1 MSAVRQLAKRL
12 LGGLSPAQA
21 AKPAARFKV
30 VDISRNTE
38 LASSVELADTSARR
52 SKGLL
57 GRNGLEPGEGLWIV
71 PCESVH
77 TFGMRF
83 AIDLVYLDRQ
93 HRIRKIRR
101 NVVPWRLSA
110 CLTAHS
116 VIELASGAVQ
126 EQDIQRG
133 DQIDFLPIEAQEAGG
148 VVRDRVLPLSS

>member
-1 MSAVRQLAKRL
+1 MSAARRLAERL
-12 LGGLSPAQA
+12 LAGLSSP
-21 AKPAARFKV
+21 KPARPTARFRV
-30 VDISRNTE
+30 VDISCNIE
-38 LASSVELADTSARR
+38 LASSVELADTSAKR

-57 GRNGLEPGEGLWIV
+57 GRNGLGPGEGLWIV

-116 VIELASGAVQ
+116 VIELASGALQ
-126 EQDIQRG
+126 EQNVRRG
-133 DQIDFLPIEAQEAGG
+133 DQIEFLPIE
-148 VVRDRVLPLSS
+148 V